1 MSKRLRRALPLL
13 AAAAVVVIAAFGA
26 LSLLGGKTHALHREI
41 GGSSQYTASDV
52 RRAMNVVEWRF
63 RLGFRG
69 CSLLELAYDEE
80 FSADR
85 GREWAEQYGAEE
97 AIVLTSS
104 FEVGENG
111 PVTLEPNRTYRNWQW
126 ILTRSGGG
134 SWKLQT
140 NGYG

>member
-1 MSKRLRRALPLL
+1 MKK
-13 AAAAVVVIAAFGA
+13 VGK
-26 LSLLGGKTHALHREI
+26 LSLLLLIFVAVALAVLSFLGGKTHALHREI
-41 GGSSQYTASDV
+41 SPSQQYTASDI
-52 RRAMNVVEWRF
+52 RSAMWMVECRF

-69 CSLLELAYDEE
+69 CSLLELTYDEE

-104 FEVGENG
+104 FEVGESGGDGSLN
-111 PVTLEPNRTYRNWQW
+111 PNSTYSNWQW

-134 SWKLQT
+134 FWKLRT
-140 NGYG
+140 SGYG

>member
-1 MSKRLRRALPLL
+1 MKYVKRTMSLLILL
-13 AAAAVVVIAAFGA
+13 ALVLAVVVAVFV
-26 LSLLGGKTHALHREI
+26 LLGGKTHALHREI
-41 GGSSQYTASDV
+41 SPSQQYTASDI
-52 RRAMNVVEWRF
+52 RSAMWMVECRF

-69 CSLLELAYDEE
+69 CSLLELTYDEE

-104 FEVGENG
+104 FEVGESG
-111 PVTLEPNRTYRNWQW
+111 PVTLNPNSTYRNWQW

-134 SWKLQT
+134 FWKLRT
-140 NGYG
+140 SGYG